1 MLKYP
6 PWALTH
12 VIGGL
17 PKLRTDLPIVSS
29 GRSFQIHV
37 VCSAVSCALRFWF
50 QLLKL
55 LQHGY
60 PRVVVEGVQNWA
72 VWQPWVLVNEICT
85 VLADSSLLFSCE
97 IRSWKLYFRHF
108 SVNTAWSNVFAQIC
122 VLNKWAT
129 FGAKNIHAFLRY
141 SDLRVGIFYFASP
154 CMCLYLCTCCYGC
167 QVLKVDHNNLVEIP
181 SLLGRLERLTSFSCA
196 SQRPRVRL
204 LPGSVTRLRQ
214 LQVSSNA
221 FFPARCYV

>member
-1 MLKYP
+1 
-6 PWALTH
+6 
-12 VIGGL
+12 
-17 PKLRTDLPIVSS
+17 
-29 GRSFQIHV
+29 
-37 VCSAVSCALRFWF
+37 
-50 QLLKL
+50 
-55 LQHGY
+55 
-60 PRVVVEGVQNWA
+60 
-72 VWQPWVLVNEICT
+72 
-85 VLADSSLLFSCE
+85 
-97 IRSWKLYFRHF
+97 
-108 SVNTAWSNVFAQIC
+108 

-221 FFPARCYV
+221 FFSRAMLCISAAYAVVRCLSVCLSLRHVRGLCQIFFTIGQPTPF